1 MNLARQR
8 ALIGF
13 SQVGRTLPELP
24 DAKGGGPLLV
34 REAGLRFLMLVFQ
47 GGNPGRA
54 RLILRGV
61 WLRLSDWKRSHQSRR
76 ASAGAGAAAAP
87 ESVNSMAAVPSRQPR
102 PCCVHSVLESRKEI
116 TLLLPG
122 TGNSTVMAVPSPSRL
137 SSFSWAPC
145 SRAMCFTMASPR
157 PVPPVALLRLLSTR

>member
-13 SQVGRTLPELP
+13 SQVGRTLSELS

-47 GGNPGRA
+47 GRNPGRTL
-54 RLILRGV
+54 LILRGV
-61 WLRLSDWKRSHQSRR
+61 GLRLSDWKRSHQSRR

-116 TLLLPG
+116 TLFF
-122 TGNSTVMAVPSPSRL
+122 ARSREQHRDGG
-137 SSFSWAPC
+137 A
-145 SRAMCFTMASPR
+145 FTFTAFQLQLG
-157 PVPPVALLRLLSTR
+157 PVQQGDVFYNGKP

>member
-13 SQVGRTLPELP
+13 SQVGRTLPELS
-24 DAKGGGPLLV
+24 DAKSGGPLLV

-47 GGNPGRA
+47 GRNPGMA
-54 RLILRGV
+54 LLSLRGV
-61 WLRLSDWKRSHQSRR
+61 WLRLSDWKRLHQSRR

-116 TLLLPG
+116 TLLFARNREQHRDG
-122 TGNSTVMAVPSPSRL
+122 GA
-137 SSFSWAPC
+137 
-145 SRAMCFTMASPR
+145 FTFTAFQLQLG
-157 PVPPVALLRLLSTR
+157 PVQQGDVFYNGKP

>member
-8 ALIGF
+8 TLIGF
-13 SQVGRTLPELP
+13 SQVGRTLPELS

-47 GGNPGRA
+47 GENPGRA

-116 TLLLPG
+116 TLLFARNREQHRDG
-122 TGNSTVMAVPSPSRL
+122 GA
-137 SSFSWAPC
+137 
-145 SRAMCFTMASPR
+145 FTFTAFQLQLG
-157 PVPPVALLRLLSTR
+157 PVQQGDVFYNGKP

>member
-13 SQVGRTLPELP
+13 SQVGRTLPELS

-87 ESVNSMAAVPSRQPR
+87 ESVNSMAAVHSRQPR

-116 TLLLPG
+116 TLLFARNREQHRDG
-122 TGNSTVMAVPSPSRL
+122 GAFTFMAFQL
-137 SSFSWAPC
+137 QLG
-145 SRAMCFTMASPR
+145 
-157 PVPPVALLRLLSTR
+157 PVQQGDVFYNGKP

>member
-13 SQVGRTLPELP
+13 SQVGRTLPELS
-24 DAKGGGPLLV
+24 DAKDGGPLLV

-47 GGNPGRA
+47 GGKPGQGTLESKRSF
-54 RLILRGV
+54 

-87 ESVNSMAAVPSRQPR
+87 ESVNSMAAVPFRQPR

-116 TLLLPG
+116 TLLFARNREQHRDG
-122 TGNSTVMAVPSPSRL
+122 GA
-137 SSFSWAPC
+137 
-145 SRAMCFTMASPR
+145 FTFTAFQLQLG
-157 PVPPVALLRLLSTR
+157 PVQQGDVFYNGKP